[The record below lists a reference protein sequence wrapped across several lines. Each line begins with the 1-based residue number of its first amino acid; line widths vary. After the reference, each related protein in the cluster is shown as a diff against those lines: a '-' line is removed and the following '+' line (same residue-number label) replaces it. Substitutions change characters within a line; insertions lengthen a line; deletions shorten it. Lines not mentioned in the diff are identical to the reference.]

1 MHVEFRSGGKCP
13 AYNTKCDFCE
23 RLGHFKVKCRAFR
36 KQKLVPSDRQ
46 GGNTKNT
53 TGDEVS
59 ELGCVWDSSITGSE
73 EARGVVD
80 NAGHHAKVMQW
91 DSGDL
96 SLIKG
101 IMMQGEAARGQS
113 NQSSRMVLKHMRY
126 DRESGHFVP
135 TEKRKQNRVEVGY
148 TVDRD
153 NHRILQEMLNNA
165 NGFWRA

>member
-1 MHVEFRSGGKCP
+1 M
-13 AYNTKCDFCE
+13 
-23 RLGHFKVKCRAFR
+23 
-36 KQKLVPSDRQ
+36 
-46 GGNTKNT
+46 
-53 TGDEVS
+53 
-59 ELGCVWDSSITGSE
+59 DSSITGSE
-73 EARGVVD
+73 ESRGVVD
-80 NAGHHAKVMQW
+80 NAGPLAEVMQW

-153 NHRILQEMLNNA
+153 NHRILQEMLDNA
-165 NGFWRA
+165 NGVSEGMTQRLPDRVVNRESVADTGATGSAGARG

>member
-1 MHVEFRSGGKCP
+1 M
-13 AYNTKCDFCE
+13 
-23 RLGHFKVKCRAFR
+23 
-36 KQKLVPSDRQ
+36 PSDKHRGETQ
-46 GGNTKNT
+46 NN
-53 TGDEVS
+53 TGDKVS
-59 ELGCVWDSSITGSE
+59 ELWVVWDSSIAWSE
-73 EARGVVD
+73 EARVVVD

-96 SLIKG
+96 SLIKE